1 MWSIMKYYKITAWNW
16 IIKVNPKKELNF
28 YIFPLTACLH
38 WFMKK
43 CHAQEAVVMN
53 RRAVITCQ
61 KLLLLPLLFLLLQSL
76 LLIFLFLLLI
86 LFFLFSLL
94 YVHLLILLLHLFLC
108 NLSSSL
114 LAYLFCP
121 SLAVICDW
129 VNGNVNCR
137 NCSCVWD
144 LSKLSIEY
152 SAGLPVMYSNLI
164 QVNFLMWNHVERRTL
179 LSIPCGGGHRSWD
192 WTLEGR
198 TFRFI
203 YLKDK
208 MVHIY
213 TCVMDDL
220 VKPVLQVEYSACY
233 SILSY

>member
-1 MWSIMKYYKITAWNW
+1 
-16 IIKVNPKKELNF
+16 
-28 YIFPLTACLH
+28 
-38 WFMKK
+38 
-43 CHAQEAVVMN
+43 MN
-53 RRAVITCQ
+53 RKAVITCQ
-61 KLLLLPLLFLLLQSL
+61 KLLVLPLLFLLLQSL
-76 LLIFLFLLLI
+76 LLLFLYLLLI

-94 YVHLLILLLHLFLC
+94 CVPLLILLNLFLC

-114 LAYLFCP
+114 LAYSLCP

-137 NCSCVWD
+137 NCSYVWD
-144 LSKLSIEY
+144 LSKLSIVFP
-152 SAGLPVMYSNLI
+152 AGLPIMCSNLI

-179 LSIPCGGGHRSWD
+179 LTIPCGGGHRSWD

-233 SILSY
+233 SVLSY

>member
-1 MWSIMKYYKITAWNW
+1 MSYSGNCSNDVPETSSAAIVVF
-16 IIKVNPKKELNF
+16 II
-28 YIFPLTACLH
+28 
-38 WFMKK
+38 
-43 CHAQEAVVMN
+43 
-53 RRAVITCQ
+53 AVIVVVI
-61 KLLLLPLLFLLLQSL
+61 PMLQ
-76 LLIFLFLLLI
+76 LI

-94 YVHLLILLLHLFLC
+94 YVHLLILHLFLY

-114 LAYLFCP
+114 LACSLCP

-129 VNGNVNCR
+129 VNGSVNCR

-144 LSKLSIEY
+144 LSKLSIEF
-152 SAGLPVMYSNLI
+152 SAGLPVMCSNLI

-179 LSIPCGGGHRSWD
+179 LTIPCGGGHRSWD

-213 TCVMDDL
+213 TCVMDEL

-233 SILSY
+233 SVLSY